1 MNNRGITL
9 IELIVVISIITI
21 LVIAAGITIPGLVGK
36 YNIENQV
43 KIVQADLMS
52 ARVRAMENNRVHF
65 VTLTATGY
73 AIYED
78 TSPIPDGNG
87 TLETAADNRMTQRAF
102 DTRYPITW
110 TNAADTQIDINT
122 KGIINLNDARTIWV
136 TPVDT
141 SLNAEYDCIAISQTR
156 INIGK
161 WNGASCDQR

>member
-43 KIVQADLMS
+43 KIMQSDLAS

-73 AIYED
+73 TIYDD
-78 TSPIPDGNG
+78 TNPAPDGDG
-87 TLETAADNRMTQRAF
+87 TLNIATDTRIAQRSI
-102 DTRYPITW
+102 DTRYPIVWT
-110 TNAADTQIDINT
+110 TNATIALTT
-122 KGIINLNDARTIWV
+122 RGIVNDMGTIRV
-136 TPVDT
+136 NPVDAT
-141 SLNAEYDCIAISQTR
+141 LDPEYNCIAVFTTR

-161 WNGASCDQR
+161 WNGIDCDQR